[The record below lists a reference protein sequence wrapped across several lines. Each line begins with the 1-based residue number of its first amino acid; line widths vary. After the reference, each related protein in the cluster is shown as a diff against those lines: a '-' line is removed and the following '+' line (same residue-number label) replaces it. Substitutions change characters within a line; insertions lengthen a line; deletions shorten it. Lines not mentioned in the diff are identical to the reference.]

1 MTGTACRAQT
11 RRGTTPSTSTR
22 SPSRMT
28 PGSSARSVST
38 AIYLLCV
45 SLVIISAQVGAAP
58 GVAPVRSRY
67 AVLTVTVRPEAPVIL
82 AEDAEVRTQ
91 EDRVLSLECVSRG
104 GKPAA
109 EVHMIIFGFHQF
121 MRTKECMFF

>member
-1 MTGTACRAQT
+1 M
-11 RRGTTPSTSTR
+11 S
-22 SPSRMT
+22 
-28 PGSSARSVST
+28 GSDEEGDYTLDIDQVTLEDDARFQCQVSIST

-82 AEDAEVRTQ
+82 AEAAEVRTQ

-109 EVHMIIFGFHQF
+109 EVQSIIFGFHQF
-121 MRTKECMFF
+121 MRTIECMFF

>member
-1 MTGTACRAQT
+1 
-11 RRGTTPSTSTR
+11 
-22 SPSRMT
+22 MT

-38 AIYLLCV
+38 ANYLSCAA
-45 SLVIISAQVGAAP
+45 LVIISTQVGAAP

-82 AEDAEVRTQ
+82 AEEAEVRTQ

>member
-1 MTGTACRAQT
+1 M
-11 RRGTTPSTSTR
+11 
-22 SPSRMT
+22 
-28 PGSSARSVST
+28 
-38 AIYLLCV
+38 
-45 SLVIISAQVGAAP
+45 QVGAAP

-109 EVHMIIFGFHQF
+109 EVQSIIIFGFHQF
-121 MRTKECMFF
+121 MRTKECMVF

>member
-1 MTGTACRAQT
+1 M
-11 RRGTTPSTSTR
+11 
-22 SPSRMT
+22 
-28 PGSSARSVST
+28 PGQYLRFYCYLS
-38 AIYLLCV
+38 IYLCV
-45 SLVIISAQVGAAP
+45 STVFIVIISTQVGAAP

-82 AEDAEVRTQ
+82 AEEAEVRTQ

-109 EVHMIIFGFHQF
+109 EVQSIIFGFHQF
-121 MRTKECMFF
+121 MRTKECMVF

>member
-1 MTGTACRAQT
+1 M
-11 RRGTTPSTSTR
+11 
-22 SPSRMT
+22 
-28 PGSSARSVST
+28 PGQYLRFYCYLS
-38 AIYLLCV
+38 IYLCV
-45 SLVIISAQVGAAP
+45 STVFIIIISTQVGAAP

-109 EVHMIIFGFHQF
+109 EVQSIIFGFHQF
-121 MRTKECMFF
+121 MRTKECMVF